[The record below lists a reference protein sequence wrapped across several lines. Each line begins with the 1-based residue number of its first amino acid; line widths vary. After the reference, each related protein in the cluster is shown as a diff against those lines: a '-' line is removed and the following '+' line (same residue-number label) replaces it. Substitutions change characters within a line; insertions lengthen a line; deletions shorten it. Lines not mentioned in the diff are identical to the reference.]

1 MVMGQIFSC
10 DCQLNKELL
19 QTCCSK
25 IQQLAK
31 NSNQNMQILEGTFL
45 TFPLI
50 PLMQLG
56 LLDNVKMYINRKA
69 LCKLYR
75 VPCSNTSACA
85 TVLNCI
91 APECT
96 LYCYQWHRTGHL
108 YRGGVNWPKLF
119 RPEAASQL
127 GKFIKAWIDIIS
139 DLVHINTIHIVWT
152 SQRYTGSR

>member
-1 MVMGQIFSC
+1 
-10 DCQLNKELL
+10 
-19 QTCCSK
+19 
-25 IQQLAK
+25 
-31 NSNQNMQILEGTFL
+31 MQILEGTFL

-75 VPCSNTSACA
+75 FPRSNTSACA
-85 TVLNCI
+85 TWLNFI

-139 DLVHINTIHIVWT
+139 DLVHIKLHWYYSYCLDVTKIYRVEMIYCYSWIFNLKWRCLINLW
-152 SQRYTGSR
+152 SCLK

>member
-1 MVMGQIFSC
+1 
-10 DCQLNKELL
+10 
-19 QTCCSK
+19 
-25 IQQLAK
+25 
-31 NSNQNMQILEGTFL
+31 MQILEGTFL

-75 VPCSNTSACA
+75 FPRSNTSACA
-85 TVLNCI
+85 TVLNCMHRSAHYI
-91 APECT
+91 ATSGTEQDT
-96 LYCYQWHRTGHL
+96 YIEEELIG
-108 YRGGVNWPKLF
+108 PKLF

-139 DLVHINTIHIVWT
+139 DLVHIDTIHIVWT